1 MSQGTSSL
9 MALLSNRP
17 EYNSKIIQA
26 HLFAPVAFM
35 KYLPNP
41 YVKAFLV
48 PLIDVAVERN
58 IKFVNLTDI
67 LIAASP
73 LTKVFCN
80 VSINPVTTEFCKAIV
95 FAFAGSN
102 TFYSEIDTVRVI
114 FLVKFLKFNE
124 KIPKV

>member
-1 MSQGTSSL
+1 
-9 MALLSNRP
+9 MALLSTRP

-41 YVKAFLV
+41 FIKSIIA
-48 PLIDVAVERN
+48 PLIEILLERN
-58 IKFVNLTDI
+58 VKFVNFTEILT
-67 LIAASP
+67 AASP

-80 VSINPVTTEFCKAIV
+80 VAINPVTTEFCKAAV

-102 TFYSEIDTVRVI
+102 TFYSEIDTVKAGFYEI
-114 FLVKFLKFNE
+114 
-124 KIPKV
+124 